1 MLPIEITQLCSFQEK
16 KQRLAFSVFF
26 IMSEEGTILST
37 TFKKTIITNTAQ
49 LSYAEAQD
57 IIDGKLQ
64 KSLLESL

>member
-49 LSYAEAQD
+49 LSYA
-57 IIDGKLQ
+57 
-64 KSLLESL
+64 